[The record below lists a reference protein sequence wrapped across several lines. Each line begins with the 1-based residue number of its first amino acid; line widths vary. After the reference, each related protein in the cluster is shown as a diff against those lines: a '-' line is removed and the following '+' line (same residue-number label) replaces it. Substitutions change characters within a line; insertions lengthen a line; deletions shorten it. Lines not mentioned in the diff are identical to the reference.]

1 MGLGMAL
8 LSACAGTAPV
18 SQVSESFSQT
28 ENSRSKDL
36 ENGRSEKPHPKKL
49 PISDSVENLQNDST
63 KNAVL
68 QPDSAQPK
76 EVEAFD
82 VYVEISRVARRALS
96 RADSFDA
103 LGMKDSVSAIVEQF
117 FVLNPL
123 WEEWQ
128 KYAMSLSEKN
138 RQSAAASD
146 ESIKRLLIDL
156 ANAHA
161 RRADF
166 SEIRTIAD
174 SIRTFALDDSS
185 RFLVDSVFRQAYSRT
200 FEKVKNRREAAL
212 SLAVEKADFDGAER
226 ELTDLLLRYS
236 DFADTLQLRESLVKV
251 SSMRTENVALS
262 EAYWKNHDPKLL
274 LEDAKKLAAE
284 SKWDK
289 AKEICQKLKSSRLRG
304 EAVRELDSLE
314 SRFCTEKRERTASL
328 FAKSQRKKSDRTQ
341 MLKDAIG
348 NLEACL
354 DFAPNYRERATVLSN
369 KEFLL
374 RELGK

>member
-1 MGLGMAL
+1 MAL

-36 ENGRSEKPHPKKL
+36 ENGRSEKPHSEKVPVL
-49 PISDSVENLQNDST
+49 DSVENLQNDST
-63 KNAVL
+63 KNAGF

-128 KYAMSLSEKN
+128 KYAKSLSEKN
-138 RQSAAASD
+138 RQNAAASD

-200 FEKVKNRREAAL
+200 FEKVKNRRETAL

-274 LEDAKKLAAE
+274 LEDAKKLAEE

-289 AKEICQKLKSSRLRG
+289 AKEIFQKLKSSRLRG

-314 SRFCTEKRERTASL
+314 SRFCTEKRERAASL

-374 RELGK
+374 RELSK